1 MNYILGIDTGGTY
14 TDSVIIDSVSKK
26 ILHKR
31 KILTTPQQL
40 RQCIEN
46 SFQSIPRAY
55 IKDISMVC
63 LSTTLATNSIVES
76 RGCLEGLI
84 LIGSKPN
91 GRIPTEHYAL
101 VHGRYDIKGRIQ
113 ENIDPEEISEV
124 VESFRNKVD
133 AIAISGYAS
142 VRNPRHEL
150 YVKKVVE
157 DILDIPVVCAHELT
171 SGLGYYERTVTAALN
186 ARLIPLIY
194 DLIQSIKSAMAFYDI
209 TAPLM
214 IVKGDGNLMS
224 ESSARNKPIDTILS
238 GPAASVI
245 GGMHLS
251 GTKDCFVMD
260 IGGTTTDIANVVGG
274 YVQSCNDGAK
284 VGDWFTRVRA
294 TEVFTIGIGG
304 DSRIYID
311 SCKKLQIGPEKS
323 IPLCRASDLYP
334 NIRQELADIC
344 INKLHLNFLYNDY
357 EAFVLHKEGN
367 VVYTDQEKLIIEVLR
382 YTPHTLHYL
391 IEHVKL
397 QNVRS
402 IVDHLVMQ
410 GILRRISV
418 TPTDLLHATG
428 EYRPWN
434 WVLSELG
441 ITILAEQYNMD
452 FNEFIQT
459 AKKTMTEK
467 LERAIVQ
474 AAIHFDRQSA
484 NIKMNANTD
493 VDFFINHLFFNDSS
507 SNLRAT
513 YQLKKKIVAIGAS
526 AQVWLKDVGERLDAA
541 VEVPEHSEIAN
552 ALGAAVGRQIENLDI
567 LIRQD
572 TVTDNYIVF
581 SPLDRTTHKTLEEST
596 KYAFEIGEK
605 SIKKIAGNS
614 EYTFESYIENVEI
627 PDVTNDKPIFIERII
642 HMSAILL

>member
-1 MNYILGIDTGGTY
+1 
-14 TDSVIIDSVSKK
+14 
-26 ILHKR
+26 
-31 KILTTPQQL
+31 
-40 RQCIEN
+40 
-46 SFQSIPRAY
+46 
-55 IKDISMVC
+55 
-63 LSTTLATNSIVES
+63 
-76 RGCLEGLI
+76 
-84 LIGSKPN
+84 
-91 GRIPTEHYAL
+91 
-101 VHGRYDIKGRIQ
+101 
-113 ENIDPEEISEV
+113 
-124 VESFRNKVD
+124 
-133 AIAISGYAS
+133 
-142 VRNPRHEL
+142 
-150 YVKKVVE
+150 
-157 DILDIPVVCAHELT
+157 
-171 SGLGYYERTVTAALN
+171 
-186 ARLIPLIY
+186 
-194 DLIQSIKSAMAFYDI
+194 
-209 TAPLM
+209 
-214 IVKGDGNLMS
+214 
-224 ESSARNKPIDTILS
+224 
-238 GPAASVI
+238 
-245 GGMHLS
+245 
-251 GTKDCFVMD
+251 
-260 IGGTTTDIANVVGG
+260 
-274 YVQSCNDGAK
+274 
-284 VGDWFTRVRA
+284 
-294 TEVFTIGIGG
+294 
-304 DSRIYID
+304 
-311 SCKKLQIGPEKS
+311 
-323 IPLCRASDLYP
+323 
-334 NIRQELADIC
+334 
-344 INKLHLNFLYNDY
+344 
-357 EAFVLHKEGN
+357 
-367 VVYTDQEKLIIEVLR
+367 
-382 YTPHTLHYL
+382 
-391 IEHVKL
+391 
-397 QNVRS
+397 
-402 IVDHLVMQ
+402 MQ

-484 NIKMNANTD
+484 NITMNANTD